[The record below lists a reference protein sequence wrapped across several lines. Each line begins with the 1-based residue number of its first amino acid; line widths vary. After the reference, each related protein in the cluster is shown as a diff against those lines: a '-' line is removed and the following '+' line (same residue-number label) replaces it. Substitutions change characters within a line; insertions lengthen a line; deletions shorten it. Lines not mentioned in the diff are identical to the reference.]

1 MYQKYILACVG
12 IIKLKSKL
20 CVWMSVDAIMGLHY
34 EQKCCL
40 AVYHLFIQTRVENRI
55 EMGQAKNWNI
65 KTKWATSM
73 TRSTGSHLQGDL
85 CSDQGN
91 QKLLPKGEWKVGRER
106 KSPLNIGNFSQPAKY
121 HYFLLSALVRL
132 TSSPVLPTF
141 IRNFCPSNTWIIS

>member
-1 MYQKYILACVG
+1 MIVRIIKMYQKYILACVG

-106 KSPLNIGNFSQPAKY
+106 KSPLNMF
-121 HYFLLSALVRL
+121 
-132 TSSPVLPTF
+132 TSDETF
-141 IRNFCPSNTWIIS
+141 CL

>member
-1 MYQKYILACVG
+1 MIVRIIKMYQKYILACVG

-40 AVYHLFIQTRVENRI
+40 AVYHLSIQTRVENRI

-73 TRSTGSHLQGDL
+73 TRWTGSHLQGDL

-106 KSPLNIGNFSQPAKY
+106 KSPLNTLNLWWDLLFVKFSGK
-121 HYFLLSALVRL
+121 LWRLVKFA
-132 TSSPVLPTF
+132 TA
-141 IRNFCPSNTWIIS
+141 I